1 MLNRAFTKREKVLL
15 LALVMIL
22 LGLVYYRFVRLPVQ
36 DRIAA
41 ADTTLLEQQMSA
53 EQQKASI
60 IKQMQEDIEAG
71 KKDVTGIVASYDNL
85 KAESAALN
93 TIFSE
98 ATSFNF
104 SFEQPVATDD
114 AVRRTIN
121 ISFTATN
128 YQIARRI
135 IQQVHDCAYRCL
147 ITDISV
153 SADENGGAE
162 AGDKMSQYPNL
173 ANATISGSMS
183 VTFYETLNGATT
195 TNGLTTSD
203 GSAVQSS
210 GGLARSYLDLAQS
223 DLETMAESL
232 AGNAADQIASAAGY

>member
-15 LALVMIL
+15 LVLVMIL

-36 DRIAA
+36 ERIAA
-41 ADTTLLEQQMSA
+41 ADTTVLEQQMEM
-53 EQQKASI
+53 EQQKSAI
-60 IKQMQEDIEAG
+60 IQQMQEDIENG
-71 KKDVTGIVASYDNL
+71 QKEDTGIVASYDNL

-93 TIFSE
+93 TIFAQ

-153 SADENGGAE
+153 GADS
-162 AGDKMSQYPNL
+162 DKMQQYANL
-173 ANATISGSMS
+173 ENSTISGSMS

-203 GSAVQSS
+203 GSAVQSNYV
-210 GGLARSYLDLAQS
+210 GLGNSSLDLAQS
-223 DLETMAESL
+223 SLETMAESL
-232 AGNAADQIASAAGY
+232 AGDAADKIAAGAGF

>member
-1 MLNRAFTKREKVLL
+1 MLNRAFTKREKILL
-15 LALVMIL
+15 LLLVAVL
-22 LGLVYYRFVRLPVQ
+22 LGLVYYRFVKLPVR

-41 ADTTLLEQQMSA
+41 ADTTLLEQQLMQ
-53 EQQKASI
+53 EQQKAAT
-60 IKQMQEDIEAG
+60 IKQMEEAIAAGQQE
-71 KKDVTGIVASYDNL
+71 VTGIVASYDNL

-93 TIFSE
+93 SIFSQ

-104 SFEQPVATDD
+104 SFSQPVATED
-114 AVRRTIN
+114 AVRRTIS

-147 ITDISV
+147 IQDV
-153 SADENGGAE
+153 SLSAQKNGGAE
-162 AGDKMSQYPNL
+162 SGDKMSQYPNL
-173 ANATISGSMS
+173 ENSTISGSLS

-210 GGLARSYLDLAQS
+210 GGLASASLDLAKS

-232 AGNAADQIASAAGY
+232 AGDAADEIAAAAGF

>member
-15 LALVMIL
+15 LVLVMIL

-36 DRIAA
+36 ERIAA
-41 ADTTLLEQQMSA
+41 ADTTVLEQQMEI
-53 EQQKASI
+53 EQQKSAI
-60 IKQMQEDIEAG
+60 IKQMQEDIENG
-71 KKDVTGIVASYDNL
+71 QKEVNGIVAYDNL

-93 TIFSE
+93 TIFAQ
-98 ATSFNF
+98 ATRFNF

-153 SADENGGAE
+153 SADS
-162 AGDKMSQYPNL
+162 DKMQQYANL
-173 ANATISGSMS
+173 ENATISGSMS

-210 GGLARSYLDLAQS
+210 NVGLGNASLDLAQS
-223 DLETMAESL
+223 SLETMAESL
-232 AGNAADQIASAAGY
+232 AGDAADKIVAGAGF